1 MKNYYSK
8 IEMDI
13 TPQIQPITIPQIVQ
27 TPTLINPQPE
37 NQIEGDKISKILHF
51 NLIERHRR
59 SKHEQEGR
67 TFQCEHCSK
76 SYLSKPAL
84 NNHMNTKHADI
95 LQQMNITKRKRGRP
109 RKYLIDQPENNFEK
123 TKYENFFND
132 NRRKKEITTEGT
144 SKEISYKNVVQS
156 VFDSTYIAYKGKFWK
171 DLTSYEEEPILNYL
185 MNKREL
191 NLSECNDIMCSYL
204 DYVAPLTN
212 EKYFTILVK
221 FIILFKECVNTD
233 QKKQSP
239 LMYTEKEYTKLHNAE
254 IIPEECNEFFC
265 IFLETNNFFGFSEDD
280 KNELIEII
288 QHFCYWLFVN
298 NHTKSK
304 LSLAG

>member
-1 MKNYYSK
+1 
-8 IEMDI
+8 MDI
-13 TPQIQPITIPQIVQ
+13 TPQIQVNAIPQVVQ
-27 TPTLINPQPE
+27 TPSLVNPLPDI
-37 NQIEGDKISKILHF
+37 QIDGDKISNILSF
-51 NLIERHRR
+51 NNIERHRR
-59 SKHEQEGR
+59 SKHEKEGR

-84 NNHMNTKHADI
+84 NNHMNMKHADI

-109 RKYLIDQPENNFEK
+109 RKYLIEQPENNYEK
-123 TKYENFFND
+123 TKYENYFND
-132 NRRKKEITTEGT
+132 DKRKNELTLEGKP
-144 SKEISYKNVVQS
+144 KEISYINVVQS
-156 VFDSTYIAYKGKFWK
+156 VFNSTYAIYKGVFWK
-171 DLTSYEEEPILNYL
+171 DLTTYEEEPILKYL

-191 NLSECNDIMCSYL
+191 NINECNDVMCKYL
-204 DYVAPLTN
+204 DYVSPLTN
-212 EKYFTILVK
+212 ENYFTLLVT
-221 FIILFKECVNTD
+221 FVVLFKECINLN
-233 QKKQSP
+233 QKKKNP
-239 LMYTEKEYTKLHNAE
+239 NVFTDVEYTKQNNAE

-265 IFLETNNFFGFSEDD
+265 VFLEENNFFGLSEDK